1 MKILLISL
9 LLLPLVC
16 YGQSVG
22 DLIFPKATATGST
35 ELYVTPSATKL
46 LGLDGSSNPTTV
58 SLTGTG
64 LTLTSN
70 ALGLAAA
77 DNWLLTLP
85 IPAEDT
91 ITTEQVGM
99 GWADG
104 RFTLQ
109 TPVGAFQLY
118 ETGSPLQ
125 PTLYWP
131 GRLQIDEIEANL
143 VTANFTGGQITSGT
157 IPPLVMQ
164 TSTSKPMRQWQD
176 HASYAGANGL
186 TYGTTGPAGNVE
198 PSNPGRYFPVID
210 VVDDNSTGNY
220 LDGEIRTAAQ
230 LRADLDL
237 ETGTDLL
244 GYVAPGT
251 SGNVLTSN
259 GTSWVSSAPAASGVA
274 LGDSPTWTGTHTF
287 SAGNVIVHDKLSL
300 KTTGEPTDA
309 TAVEVIADPAN
320 PSVRAL
326 RLLPP
331 ANGTRI
337 YVGRSGQAAYALNLQ
352 YCTTLEW
359 CPPISVTAN
368 GITVGS
374 AFATS
379 ISRSADGTQIG
390 ANHPSDGGL
399 TVYHDASY
407 ASIAASQLVARIHRI
422 SGISFYGTN
431 TSATSYERVSLSYD
445 SGASTYYIDTQNG
458 AAGGSTRPIEIRTG
472 GTARIKVTATGG
484 IIFAGL
490 PTADPGVSGQLW
502 NDGGTLKISP

>member
-1 MKILLISL
+1 MKRLILAISL
-9 LLLPLVC
+9 LTSSLFA
-16 YGQSVG
+16 QATG
-22 DLIFPKATATGST
+22 DLIIQKVTLTGATEVYLTPTATR
-35 ELYVTPSATKL
+35 L
-46 LGLDGSSNPTTV
+46 LGLDSSGNPTTV
-58 SLTGTG
+58 SLVDS
-64 LTLTSN
+64 LTMPGNELTI
-70 ALGLAAA
+70 GPA
-77 DNWLLTLP
+77 DSWLLTLP
-85 IPAEDT
+85 IPDSDT
-91 ITTEQVGM
+91 ISTEQVGM

-109 TPVGAFQLY
+109 TPAGAFQLY
-118 ETGSPLQ
+118 ETGDPLQ
-125 PTLYWP
+125 ATLYWP
-131 GRLQIDEIEANL
+131 GKLEIDEIEANL
-143 VTANFTGGQITSGT
+143 VTANFNASQITAGT
-157 IPPLVMQ
+157 FSATVMLPSTRKPL
-164 TSTSKPMRQWQD
+164 RQWQD
-176 HASYAGANGL
+176 SAYYAGANGL
-186 TYGTTGPAGNVE
+186 TYAATGPASVIE
-198 PSNPGRYFPVID
+198 PTNPGRYFPVID
-210 VVDDNSTGNY
+210 VIDDNTSGNY
-220 LDGEIRTAAQ
+220 LDGEIRSAAQ

-331 ANGTRI
+331 ANSTRI
-337 YVGRSGQAAYALNLQ
+337 YVGKSGQAAYALNLQ
-352 YCTTLEW
+352 YCTVLEY
-359 CPPISVTAN
+359 CPPINVTAN

-374 AFATS
+374 AWNTS

-390 ANHPSDGGL
+390 ANHPGDGGL

-490 PTADPGVSGQLW
+490 PTADPGVSGQIW